1 MAGVLWPD
9 SHIQQPVKS
18 EGNGLCG
25 GTSMSTRKPEN
36 SRNMKRRRKGPNF
49 IMLEHPLF
57 DSEAFNSLSGSAVR
71 VLLSIMRCKNG
82 SNGTTDNPIICPHD
96 SMNGRMSRTTIGK
109 AIRELER
116 IGFIERTQHGG
127 LYKQLN
133 LFALSGDWINWRQKN
148 RTQVQKLDIEGSEN
162 GH

>member
-1 MAGVLWPD
+1 
-9 SHIQQPVKS
+9 
-18 EGNGLCG
+18 
-25 GTSMSTRKPEN
+25 
-36 SRNMKRRRKGPNF
+36 
-49 IMLEHPLF
+49 MLEHPLF
-57 DSEAFNSLSGSAVR
+57 DSEAFNSLSSSAVR

-82 SNGTTDNPIICPHD
+82 SNGTKDSPIICPHD
-96 SMNGRMSRTTIGK
+96 SMNGQMSRTTIGK

-133 LFALSGDWINWRQKN
+133 LFALSGDWINWRKN
-148 RTQVQKLDIEGSEN
+148 RTQVQKLDIAGSEN